1 LEITRKA
8 EICQRVVTTFLNK
21 GMIQIHESYEN
32 SINEFG
38 LYCWDEN
45 SGDDVV
51 IKENE
56 RWMIYGITAIRF

>member
-1 LEITRKA
+1 MEIIRKA

-56 RWMIYGITAIRF
+56 R